1 MWLLGPWMVRF
12 VYPPEYLPATLAIL
26 PWYAGAM
33 VPLALAFTLVND
45 LLARS
50 KFRVVP
56 FMVVLAVG
64 CGFTLPAM
72 LNRFPG
78 RLEVALLTL
87 GVFNLLLFALCAW
100 FRWGPGG
107 SRMEAGGNTG
117 G

>member
-1 MWLLGPWMVRF
+1 MAL
-12 VYPPEYLPATLAIL
+12 I

-50 KFRVVP
+50 EFRVVP

-72 LNRFPG
+72 LQRFPG
-78 RLEVALLTL
+78 RQEVALMTL
-87 GVFNLLLFALCAW
+87 AAFNVALFAVCAW
-100 FRWGPGG
+100 FEWGARPKGARPGTG
-107 SRMEAGGNTG
+107 AGG
-117 G
+117 